1 MPAPSL
7 LVAFGTISTG
17 GGNAIN
23 PTLTLMWQIP
33 QISSG
38 SGYRMSSVSSLWLHE
53 EEQGHTIAS
62 TEREKSFP
70 ASFPLSQ
77 VASPGHTAC
86 GESLNHPQ
94 CHPAALQQPRKR
106 CREKQLQESPGS
118 QCQNGHPTSLPGSK
132 PHALASLSAPVE
144 QSW

>member
-7 LVAFGTISTG
+7 LVAFGTTSTG

-23 PTLTLMWQIP
+23 PTLTLMWPIP
-33 QISSG
+33 QISSW
-38 SGYRMSSVSSLWLHE
+38 SGYRMSSVSSLWLQG
-53 EEQGHTIAS
+53 EQGHTTAS
-62 TEREKSFP
+62 MKREKSFP

-77 VASPGHTAC
+77 MAKP
-86 GESLNHPQ
+86 ESLNHPQ

-106 CREKQLQESPGS
+106 CREKQPQESPGS
-118 QCQNGHPTSLPGSK
+118 QCQNGHPTSLAGSK
-132 PHALASLSAPVE
+132 PHAPASLSVPVE